1 MRENSVPTMLL
12 TSKQSKGM
20 LFLKKFLNAFFKEI
34 FIKSESDEDTL
45 EYGLDEL
52 KRVFEIADNFIKKG
66 KGSKG
71 TLRRNLTKQLEK
83 HGAQMT
89 GMRMKICNEL
99 LREGMKTYG
108 AIQQSAE
115 KCEDSE
121 DDYSELIEEFYREV

>member
-1 MRENSVPTMLL
+1 M
-12 TSKQSKGM
+12 
-20 LFLKKFLNAFFKEI
+20 
-34 FIKSESDEDTL
+34 

-66 KGSKG
+66 KGSTG

-121 DDYSELIEEFYREV
+121 DDYSELIESLKQDIEYTAKLIKRDMNAWVEAKNVYYNKFLNL